1 MANTVSVPLINL
13 DFGTLKNAIATFL
26 SGQQYFKDYN
36 FQGSSMSVL
45 TDVLAWFSTQDAFY
59 TNMLNT
65 ESHLDSAQLLG
76 SVISE
81 AKSLNYCPIS
91 PKAAQSNLLVTFN
104 SSNSTYLLG
113 KGSTFTTT
121 INANAYNFS
130 ISDNILIGSSN
141 GYFSTYIPILE
152 GSYFSDSYIESY
164 ANNTLAFQ
172 LNNQNVDTS
181 TITVV
186 VYENGSTIGTNYT
199 FATTLL
205 GLNEVSKVYFL
216 QMNYKGNYE
225 ITFGDGVVGYRPSD
239 GALIIIDYLVT
250 SGSDGNGGIKYTP
263 NFSLQ
268 GASNVVITTIIGSYG
283 GSNAQSIES
292 IRYYAPRAFQV
303 QERGV
308 VPEDYV
314 ILLMQQFPEIEAA
327 TAFNGATQL
336 PASYS
341 QSAPQY
347 GTVFIAVNINNV
359 QGLPAS
365 LQTTYQNFLANKTM
379 MNPVVVPAQFTYWSI
394 NSTIV
399 YNINISTLT
408 PQSIETLVQNTI
420 ISYNANTLNN
430 FGVTLY
436 EVPLLSDIND
446 TDISIITN
454 DTDIRIYK
462 IIQPLTLT
470 AQQLTVSFGIPLLQG
485 YADSVQ
491 PHPDANTHCVGSDT
505 FTYGADPV
513 YIEDDGNGNLYYV
526 KQLNTT
532 TNVFSNAVYVQ
543 TVGTIDYANGILQFS
558 SFYVNAFQG
567 TGIKIYVKPASNDIK
582 VPGDTILTITPED
595 INLTATA
602 IRI

>member
-1 MANTVSVPLINL
+1 MPLEG
-13 DFGTLKNAIATFL
+13 D
-26 SGQQYFKDYN
+26 
-36 FQGSSMSVL
+36 
-45 TDVLAWFSTQDAFY
+45 
-59 TNMLNT
+59 
-65 ESHLDSAQLLG
+65 
-76 SVISE
+76 E

-91 PKAAQSNLLVTFN
+91 PKAAQSNLLMTFN